1 MTETRDQT
9 RPARSEPHAIVVS
22 RAWKRLFLAN
32 DGGLKDDAKLALKDL
47 MDECE
52 FFGRGYVLGDHDK
65 TLELAVKRRIINHI
79 LVALDISERHIWKRL
94 AIARG
99 DDE

>member
-1 MTETRDQT
+1 MTDRQQ
-9 RPARSEPHAIVVS
+9 PAPKPLRIS
-22 RAWKRLFLAN
+22 RAWKRIFLAD
-32 DGGLKDDAKLALKDL
+32 DGGLSEDGKLVLKDL

-52 FFGRGYVLGDHDK
+52 FFGKGYVLGDPDK

-99 DDE
+99 DDDE